1 MKDIVIVGGG
11 VSGLSAAIYAGRAE
25 LDAIMIEKNFPGGQ
39 IVNTSG
45 VENYPGILEINGADL
60 ANVMYEHAKKF
71 GTEIIFD
78 EVIEIKIEGNVKKVR
93 TKTEEYEAK
102 VVILSMGA
110 NPRNLGVLREE
121 TFIGR
126 GIGYCAIC
134 DGGFY
139 RGKTIAVV
147 GGGDTAVEDAL
158 YLSRIA
164 KKVYLIHRR
173 DELRANKNSQKKLFE
188 SNVEVIWNSKIV
200 ELFGEDRLNGIRIE
214 NINDNITKN
223 LDVDGVFIAVGS
235 SPQTWLVKDLVEL
248 NEQGYIVAGEDC
260 STSVDGVLAIG
271 DIRTKQLRQVITAAS
286 DGAVSI
292 YEAEK
297 YIMGQE
303 WEE

>member
-1 MKDIVIVGGG
+1 MKDIIIVGGG

-25 LDAIMIEKNFPGGQ
+25 LDAVMIEKNFPGGQ
-39 IVNTSG
+39 IVNTSE

-71 GTEIIFD
+71 GAEIVFD
-78 EVIEIKIEGNVKKVR
+78 EVIEIKVEGNVKKV
-93 TKTEEYEAK
+93 KTNSTEYEAK
-102 VVILSMGA
+102 VILLSMGA
-110 NPRNLGVLREE
+110 NPRNLGVSRENE
-121 TFIGR
+121 FVGR

-139 RGKTIAVV
+139 RGKTVAVV

-188 SNVEVIWNSKIV
+188 SNVELVWDSKIV
-200 ELFGEDRLNGIRIE
+200 ELFGEERLTGVKVE
-214 NINDNITKN
+214 NIKDNSTKD
-223 LDVDGVFIAVGS
+223 LELDGVFVAVGS
-235 SPQTWLVKDLVEL
+235 LPQTELVKDLVEL
-248 NEQGYIVAGEDC
+248 DKQGYIVAGENC
-260 STSVDGVLAIG
+260 ATSVDGILAIG

-297 YIMGQE
+297 YILSEE
-303 WEE
+303 WN

>member
-25 LDAIMIEKNFPGGQ
+25 LDTVMIEKNFPGGQ
-39 IVNTSG
+39 IVNTSE

-60 ANVMYEHAKKF
+60 ANVMYEHARKF
-71 GTEIIFD
+71 GANIVFD
-78 EVIEIKIEGNVKKVR
+78 EVVEIKIENGVKKVI
-93 TKTEEYEAK
+93 TNTNEYEAK

-110 NPRNLGVLREE
+110 NPRNLEVPREQE
-121 TFIGR
+121 FAGR

-139 RGKTIAVV
+139 RGKTVAVV

-173 DELRANKNSQKKLFE
+173 NELRANKNSQSKLFE
-188 SNVEVIWNSKIV
+188 SNVELVWDSKIV
-200 ELFGEDRLNGIRIE
+200 ELFGEDKLTGIRIE
-214 NINDNITKN
+214 NVKDKSTKN
-223 LDVDGVFIAVGS
+223 LELDGVFVAVGS
-235 SPQTWLVKDLVEL
+235 NPQSWLVKDLVEL
-248 NEQGYIVAGEDC
+248 DKQGYIIAGEDC
-260 STSVDGVLAIG
+260 ATSVDGILAIG

-297 YIMGQE
+297 YMLRQS
-303 WEE
+303 

>member
-25 LDAIMIEKNFPGGQ
+25 LDTVMIEKNFPGGQ

-60 ANVMYEHAKKF
+60 ANVMYEHARKF
-71 GTEIIFD
+71 GADIVFD
-78 EVIEIKIEGNVKKVR
+78 EVVEIKVENNVKKVI
-93 TKTEEYEAK
+93 TNNAEYEAK

-110 NPRNLGVLREE
+110 NPRNLEVPREQE
-121 TFIGR
+121 FAGR

-139 RGKTIAVV
+139 RGKTVAVV

-188 SNVEVIWNSKIV
+188 SNVELVWNSKIV
-200 ELFGEDRLNGIRIE
+200 ELFGEDKLTGIRVE
-214 NINDNITKN
+214 NVKDKSTKN
-223 LDVDGVFIAVGS
+223 LELDGVFVAVGS
-235 SPQTWLVKDLVEL
+235 NPQSWLVKDLVEVDK
-248 NEQGYIVAGEDC
+248 QGYIIAGEDC
-260 STSVDGVLAIG
+260 ATSVDGILAIG

-297 YIMGQE
+297 YILSQN
-303 WEE
+303 